1 MDGRGTRE
9 SSVTLTAAR
18 DSRLTRAFLLTIPY
32 GIAIALAMSMS
43 PKGHLDAGSRIVV
56 LVTCVLFITALFIKG
71 FGHGVLL
78 EAGVFLVSVKLII
91 MSYKNSVSAAE
102 LKDELLSLHADLLR
116 VEGRLEERRSSENYD
131 A

>member
-1 MDGRGTRE
+1 
-9 SSVTLTAAR
+9 
-18 DSRLTRAFLLTIPY
+18 LTIPY

-43 PKGHLDAGSRIVV
+43 PKNHLDAGSRIVV
-56 LVTCVLFITALFIKG
+56 LVTCALFIAALFIKG

-91 MSYKNSVSAAE
+91 LSYKNSVSAAE
-102 LKDELLSLHADLLR
+102 LKDELLNLHADLLR
-116 VEGRLEERRSSENYD
+116 VERRLEGRRSSENYD